1 MVIHKKIIFS
11 VVSLAC
17 GMVMWQAMKNTCP
30 PKEQHL
36 QAVTDVVQKT
46 VDRIF
51 EERVQIPEESRQLAE
66 YLSSTVIP
74 QAVEKLTRQKVDV
87 RDFGV
92 FSLGQVS
99 NGDGDSTPVS
109 LGLFG
114 KVFTFSEEDTYN
126 YINSLIS
133 EKDIENILQTLNN
146 NGYGNKDTQ
155 TDEGQ

>member
-1 MVIHKKIIFS
+1 MVTHKKIIFS
-11 VVSLAC
+11 VVSLAY
-17 GMVMWQAMKNTCP
+17 GVVMWQAMKNTC
-30 PKEQHL
+30 QHL
-36 QAVTDVVQKT
+36 QAVTDVVQRT

-74 QAVEKLTRQKVDV
+74 QAVEKLTRQKIDV

-92 FSLGQVS
+92 FSIGQVS
-99 NGDGDSTPVS
+99 TRDGDSTPVS

-114 KVFTFSEEDTYN
+114 KVFTFSEADAYN
-126 YINSLIS
+126 YISSLIN